1 MDIRFSTDMQSN
13 KDTKYIFSKSDKLP
27 YRLCSKFTICLF
39 ALFVWNYHSVKKK
52 QQTISYSKKQKVN
65 FFELTS

>member
-1 MDIRFSTDMQSN
+1 MQST
-13 KDTKYIFSKSDKLP
+13 KDTKYIFSKSDKLL

-39 ALFVWNYHSVKKK
+39 VVCVELPFSQIKK